1 MEGLYR
7 GKYLIGFY
15 DKDDFPIFIASTRN
29 EFIEWYCNYFGLD
42 ETAAISR
49 LTNRR
54 LNSKQNHHGK
64 VVLIPADEVI
74 NDCFE
79 EVDKDFINFINETR
93 NKSMAEIAKE
103 MGISER
109 KLYRLREI
117 GKLDIPR
124 RRKVSVKEK
133 SDEQTN
139 SQKAK

>member
-15 DKDDFPIFIASTRN
+15 DKDDFPIFIASTRT

-64 VVLIPADEVI
+64 VILIPADEVN
-74 NDCFE
+74 NDCFAE
-79 EVDKDFINFINETR
+79 EDKEFINFINETR
-93 NKSMAEIAKE
+93 TKSMAEIAKE

-124 RRKVSVKEK
+124 RKKVSVKEK

>member
-1 MEGLYR
+1 MEGLYI
-7 GKYLIGFY
+7 GKYLIGSY

-29 EFIEWYCNYFGLD
+29 EFIKWYCNYFGLD

-49 LTNRR
+49 HTNRR
-54 LNSKQNHHGK
+54 LNSKQNQYGK

-124 RRKVSVKEK
+124 RRKLSVKEK

>member
-15 DKDDFPIFIASTRN
+15 DKDDFPIFIASTRT

-64 VVLIPADEVI
+64 VILIPADEVN
-74 NDCFE
+74 NDCFAE
-79 EVDKDFINFINETR
+79 EDKDFINFINETR

-124 RRKVSVKEK
+124 RRKLSVKEK

>member
-15 DKDDFPIFIASTRN
+15 DKDDFPIFIASTRT

-64 VVLIPADEVI
+64 VVLIPADEVN
-74 NDCFE
+74 NDCFAE
-79 EVDKDFINFINETR
+79 EDKEFINFINETR
-93 NKSMAEIAKE
+93 TKSMAEIAKE

-124 RRKVSVKEK
+124 RKKVSVKEK